1 MSNDAR
7 FIRNSMLHRALDVLS
22 HGPLNEFDLK
32 RAITFLSS
40 MPRFNQHVIIPLT
53 NNSMVKRREA
63 VYHLTA
69 AGEETLQTLGRI
81 KVKLPSSAKF
91 VPTGSYDGHE
101 LKMAAVR
108 QGADNHMKL
117 PSRVGD
123 SLFYRDG
130 RVEVV

>member
-1 MSNDAR
+1 MSNPAK
-7 FIRNSMLHRALDVLS
+7 FIRNSMLHRALDTLS
-22 HGPLNEFDLK
+22 HSPLNEFDLK
-32 RAITFLSS
+32 RSIGFSAS
-40 MPRFNQHVIIPLT
+40 MPRFNQHITIPLT
-53 NNSMVKRREA
+53 NNHMVKRRETL
-63 VYHLTA
+63 YHITP
-69 AGEETLQTLGRI
+69 AGEEALQTLGRLKI
-81 KVKLPSSAKF
+81 RMASTSKF